1 MTEAAPESATAPAE
15 EAVEKG
21 PLFAMQQ
28 LQAELESR
36 CGAIEDIENPPKE
49 AEPLLDSLQLLR
61 QMNDWVGKM
70 PESRIRE
77 ALVSIVKQLEPVLC
91 ASDDSPDAFVLEN
104 AVRALGVDVE
114 ISSDRM
120 TAFLILP
127 KVLAKYW
134 SPETLAEAIA
144 ECGVAHG
151 IDAKAIETI
160 FNKKLFDRRV
170 KVARGQSPVPGTD
183 AKIEDTL
190 KLLERADIIGK
201 EVGSRIDYKEQT
213 LFRPVL
219 EGDVLLQKIPA
230 DPGEA
235 GMDVTGQEIPATP
248 GLEADFP
255 PNSNCKL
262 SEDGLFLHTAMSGC
276 AYIKDGKLNV
286 VPALNIDGNVDFSS
300 GNVKTPV
307 AVQIKGDILTDFR
320 VETDGEVAVSG
331 VVEGAV
337 IHAQQSI
344 LCSQGIEGKDKAR
357 INAGADL
364 KCKYI
369 KNAYVS
375 AVGNIAVE
383 GEIIQSEV
391 HAKRVHCEGKDGSII
406 GGKVF
411 AWDDVCAKVLGSSMG
426 VRTEITLG
434 AELSELEEKQNHLAG
449 LLKSKQEQKDKL
461 VEAKSKSGAG
471 GSSQVDEELQGEI
484 DKMDQE
490 LDALSMRLNECKT
503 DFETSQSSMRTVR
516 AERDILP
523 GVIVRILGKGI
534 EIKTPTGPATIT
546 YSDGKLTTLPYQE
559 RELDNDAE
567 EEV

>member
-1 MTEAAPESATAPAE
+1 MTEVAPEPTVAPDDE
-15 EAVEKG
+15 TVEKG
-21 PLFAMQQ
+21 PLFAMRQ

-36 CGAIEDIENPPKE
+36 CGDLENEDDPPKE

-61 QMNDWVGKM
+61 QMNDWVDKM

-77 ALVSIVKQLEPVLC
+77 ALISIIKQLEPVLC
-91 ASDDSPDAFVLEN
+91 GEDDSPDASILEG

-120 TAFLILP
+120 TAFLVQP
-127 KVLAKYW
+127 KVLARYW
-134 SPETLAEAIA
+134 SPETIAEAIA
-144 ECGVAHG
+144 ENGVAHG
-151 IDAKAIETI
+151 IDAKALETL

-170 KVARGQSPVPGTD
+170 KVARGKPPIAGKNAV
-183 AKIEDTL
+183 IEDPL
-190 KLLERADIIGK
+190 KLLARADIVGK
-201 EVGSRIDYKEQT
+201 AVGSRIDYKEQT
-213 LFRPVL
+213 MFRPVQ
-219 EGDVLLQKIPA
+219 EEDVLLHKIPA
-230 DPGEA
+230 DPGVA
-235 GMDVTGQEIPATP
+235 GMDVTGEDIPSTP
-248 GLEADFP
+248 GLDADFP
-255 PNSNCKL
+255 QNSNCKL

-276 AYIKDGKLNV
+276 AYMKDGKLNV

-307 AVQIKGDILTDFR
+307 AVQIKGDVLTDFR

-344 LCSQGIEGKDKAR
+344 LCNQGIEGKDKAR

-369 KNAYVS
+369 KNAYVK
-375 AVGNIAVE
+375 AEGCINVD

-391 HAKRVHCEGKDGSII
+391 RAKRIHCEGKDGSII
-406 GGKVF
+406 GGKIF
-411 AWDDVCAKVLGSSMG
+411 AWDDVCAKVIGSDMG

-434 AELSELEEKQNHLAG
+434 SELTELEERQHHLAG
-449 LLKSKQEQKDKL
+449 QLNHKQEQRDKL

-471 GSSQVDEELQGEI
+471 AASQVDEELQAEI
-484 DKMDQE
+484 DKVGQE
-490 LDALSMRLNECKT
+490 LEALAATLDGCKR
-503 DFETSQSSMRTVR
+503 DFEASQTSMRTVR
-516 AERDILP
+516 AEKDILP

-534 EIKTPTGPATIT
+534 EIKSPTGPATIT
-546 YSDGKLTTLPYQE
+546 YSDGKLTTSPYQE
-559 RELDNDAE
+559 RELDSDAE